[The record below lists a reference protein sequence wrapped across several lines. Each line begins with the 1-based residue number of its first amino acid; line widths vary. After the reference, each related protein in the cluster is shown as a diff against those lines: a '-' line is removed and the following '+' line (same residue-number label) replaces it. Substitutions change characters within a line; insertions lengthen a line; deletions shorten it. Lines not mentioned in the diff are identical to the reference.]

1 MCQLNLWHNSLDFC
15 CCIGYSVF
23 IHKEFM
29 ATTASRDTTT
39 GTLNEKEIEK
49 FLVENFADKVK
60 SQVNIGKKRNDG
72 LHVVDMLIGGE
83 TYTPKGKK
91 RPISNHKGGQL
102 ISLKYQEVAGTAEEK
117 VPFEVMKLQDAIDD
131 YGYESAVIVLCGDN
145 GWTWKEEYL
154 SERFKKRMKL
164 LGPNVNIMSQE
175 EFLLEYSKK

>member
-1 MCQLNLWHNSLDFC
+1 
-15 CCIGYSVF
+15 
-23 IHKEFM
+23 M

-49 FLVENFADKVK
+49 FLVENFADAVK

-72 LHVVDMLIGGE
+72 LHVVDVLIGGE

-91 RPISNHKGGQL
+91 RPISKHKGGKL
-102 ISLKYQEVAGTAEEK
+102 ISLKYQQVAGTAEEK

-131 YGYESAVIVLCGDN
+131 YGYESAIIVLCGNN
-145 GWTWKEEYL
+145 GWTWKDEYL
-154 SERFKKRMKL
+154 SDRFMKRMKL
-164 LGPNVNIMSQE
+164 IGPDVTIMSQE

>member
-1 MCQLNLWHNSLDFC
+1 
-15 CCIGYSVF
+15 
-23 IHKEFM
+23 M

-49 FLVENFADKVK
+49 FLVENFEDAVK
-60 SQVNIGKKRNDG
+60 CQVNVGKKRNDS
-72 LHVVDMLIGGE
+72 LHIVDILIGGE

-91 RPISNHKGGQL
+91 RPISNHKGGKL
-102 ISLKYQEVAGTAEEK
+102 ISLKYQEVAGTAENK
-117 VPFEVMKLQDAIDD
+117 IVFEVMILQDAIDD

>member
-1 MCQLNLWHNSLDFC
+1 
-15 CCIGYSVF
+15 
-23 IHKEFM
+23 M